1 MSGIMLTLLGS
12 TFGGAKNFIATFN
25 DETTSKECRSIAVC
39 TDSNDNIYVAAAN
52 MYDSGSGS
60 TYYRANFKVSNA
72 GELLATKGT
81 RTTGDDSRRPSLK
94 NHVNSNGNYVYSF
107 YGDSGTDF
115 LIHEL
120 SGDFSS
126 TVSRKVGS
134 TNNSSAD
141 FENVKA
147 CVWRPSNDHFY
158 VLRYNSSTVESEL
171 MHFNSSYSPQNAR
184 NYKYQRGYG
193 ATGGD
198 TLYDAGAI
206 AIDSSGNVYTGGS
219 TVYVGYE
226 GTFHKQN
233 SSLVHQ
239 WTRTIRKAYGA
250 GHTLGIAIDSNDN
263 PYFCGRIDGMAL
275 GFVAKY
281 NSSGTQQWIRFL
293 VDRGTNSYFHSIH
306 IDPNDNIYLGG
317 SISEDGYPNGSF
329 LGNIQ
334 NIGVVIKY
342 DTSGTKQ
349 WERGICY
356 TNNSVGYSNQQ
367 VGNMV
372 GDITTDSEGNVIFA
386 FAQHS
391 STAGQNKASIRLAK
405 IPADGSMTGTY
416 SGGVDGDVKYAAT
429 SLTDTGY
436 TPDYRTVG
444 LSTSY
449 GINRYFVNNTQTIDA
464 LSYPTDIAEIS

>member
-25 DETTSKECRSIAVC
+25 DEVNSKECRQVAVC

-52 MYDSGSGS
+52 MHDTGSGN
-60 TYYRANFKVSNA
+60 TTYRANFKVSNA

-81 RTTGDDSRRPSLK
+81 RTTGDDSWRPSLR
-94 NHVNSNGNYVYSF
+94 NHVNSNGNYVYSL
-107 YGDSGTDF
+107 YGDSGDDF

-134 TNNSSAD
+134 TNNSSANFD
-141 FENVKA
+141 NVKA

-171 MHFNSSYSPQNAR
+171 MHFNSSYSQQNSR
-184 NYKYQRGYG
+184 NYKYQRNSG
-193 ATGGD
+193 TGGD

-206 AIDSSGNVYTGGS
+206 AIDSNGNVYTGGS
-219 TVYVGYE
+219 TVYTGYE

-233 SSLVHQ
+233 SSLTHQ
-239 WTRTIRKAYGA
+239 WTRSIRSGYGA
-250 GHTLGIAIDSNDN
+250 GHTKGVAVDSSNN
-263 PYFCGRIDGMAL
+263 PYFCGSIDSL
-275 GFVAKY
+275 DCGFVTKY

-293 VDRGTNSYFHSIH
+293 RDRDDSNATFNAIH
-306 IDPNDNIYLGG
+306 IDSNDNIYLGG
-317 SISEDGYPNGSF
+317 SIVEDGYPNGGFS
-329 LGNIQ
+329 GSQQ
-334 NIGVVIKY
+334 NIGVVVKY
-342 DTSGTKQ
+342 NTSGTKQ
-349 WERGICY
+349 WERGISY
-356 TNNSVGYSNQQ
+356 SSTQVGFSNQSSS
-367 VGNMV
+367 NMPADV
-372 GDITTDSEGNVIFA
+372 TTDSEGNVIFA

-391 STAGQNKASIRLAK
+391 STAGQNRASVRLAK

-416 SGGVDGDVKYAAT
+416 SGGVDGNVKYAAT
-429 SLTDTGY
+429 DTTDSGLN
-436 TPDYRTVG
+436 PDYRTIN

-449 GINRYFVNNTQTIDA
+449 SINRYFINNTQTIDA